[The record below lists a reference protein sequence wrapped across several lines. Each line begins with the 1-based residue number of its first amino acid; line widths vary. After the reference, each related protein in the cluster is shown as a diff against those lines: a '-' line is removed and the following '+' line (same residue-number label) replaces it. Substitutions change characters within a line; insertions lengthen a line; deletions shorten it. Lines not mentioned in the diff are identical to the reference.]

1 MREDILVGKP
11 GEIEARARGQERE
24 RGLGE
29 RAPALAIE
37 HVVELGL
44 ERVQVQH
51 VVGGVGHLL
60 LREFDRPQSELC

>member
-11 GEIEARARGQERE
+11 GEIGARARQERE

-37 HVVELGL
+37 HAVELGL